1 MLISSEHKVHLY
13 NLSSILVI
21 NLQTYYLYILACA
34 KNEHCYQLNQ
44 HNEPYAQVQWWS
56 SVIIH
61 LPVFPGV
68 QLLVYYLHYFHFRRL
83 SSSIPHYYSGPIIF
97 LPVFLKP
104 ISLHS
109 AWFMSPCSSVTFP
122 FRISFVQPTSS
133 TSLTRV
139 TPQPASS
146 EGPVLNPII
155 PWILFC
161 HHRSLESNHQID

>member
-1 MLISSEHKVHLY
+1 MLISAEHKVHLY

-44 HNEPYAQVQWWS
+44 HNEPYAQVQWWR

-83 SSSIPHYYSGPIIF
+83 SSSIPPLLLWSNH
-97 LPVFLKP
+97 LLACFLKANQP
-104 ISLHS
+104 PLCVIYVAMLLCH
-109 AWFMSPCSSVTFP
+109 FP
-122 FRISFVQPTSS
+122 FQNLIRATHLLHISHPSHSS
-133 TSLTRV
+133 ACIFRGSCPKSYRPVDSLLPSQVIRV
-139 TPQPASS
+139 
-146 EGPVLNPII
+146 
-155 PWILFC
+155 
-161 HHRSLESNHQID
+161 

>member
-109 AWFMSPCSSVTFP
+109 AWFMSPCSCHFP
-122 FRISFVQPTSS
+122 FQNLIRATHLLHISHPSHSS
-133 TSLTRV
+133 ACIFRGSCPKSYRPVDSLLPSQVIRV
-139 TPQPASS
+139 
-146 EGPVLNPII
+146 
-155 PWILFC
+155 
-161 HHRSLESNHQID
+161 